1 MTGLDTNVLV
11 RFFVEDDEVQAS
23 RVHRFLRTSREAGEP
38 VFISAVVLCE
48 TCWVLRSA
56 YAKSKLEILKAIDT
70 ILDADV
76 FHLEDADCVR
86 RAVQLARNGK
96 ADFVDYLIGEMDVA
110 RGCRYTVTF
119 DRTLRSDPAF
129 SLL

>member
-11 RFFVEDDEVQAS
+11 RFFVEDDDLQAS

-70 ILDADV
+70 IIDADV
-76 FHLEDADCVR
+76 FHLEDPDCVR
-86 RAVQLARNGK
+86 RAVQLARTGK
-96 ADFVDYLIGEMDVA
+96 ADFVDYLIGELDVA